1 MERTMIT
8 WNLPNWITI
17 FLMAAAGYA
26 ALGVIRQVMIRNT
39 GSGSMTAPSSLGG
52 Y

>member
-17 FLMAAAGYA
+17 LVMAAGGYA
-26 ALGVIRQVMIRNT
+26 ALGLIVQVLKQQGIGT
-39 GSGSMTAPSSLGG
+39 GS
-52 Y
+52 